1 MAFGTAKEVS
11 KNIAKKIVIN
21 NFFISFPHFLDIIN
35 ENLSTKMWTFIV
47 LIYLFLIQFP
57 CSQSRS

>member
-1 MAFGTAKEVS
+1 MAFGTAKEVA

-21 NFFISFPHFLDIIN
+21 NFFISFPHLLDIIN

-57 CSQSRS
+57 SSQSRS